1 MKKRDKSTQVKVKKP
16 KVPLRVR
23 LDHVNIFKH
32 WYLGGV
38 SVKHSI
44 FRVKGALQTLLIL
57 LIILGIAYAMAAF
70 YTQSGEFV
78 ISLDKKMASD
88 GFVISE
94 TPDFSEKLI
103 TLHGDVVEAAYNI
116 DISDISAD
124 VMDIDGSHNG
134 INYLAYTFYLKN
146 ETGETRDYQYQLNL
160 KKSTKGSEK
169 AAWIMVY
176 KNNEMNL
183 YAMKNSDGTP
193 EKIYSYSEYPFL
205 EYTADAGEYIKEA
218 GDGRYELT
226 ARPFI
231 SKTAVCTGYREGI
244 KDEEVD
250 KYTVVIWIEGD
261 DPDCTDDIIG
271 GTIEF
276 GMTFN
281 Y

>member
-1 MKKRDKSTQVKVKKP
+1 MSKEEKQIQRLKDFPSDYTYTEAKALAKR
-16 KVPLRVR
+16 LM
-23 LDHVNIFKH
+23 LCLINIFR
-32 WYLGGV
+32 YFGISITV
-38 SVKHSI
+38 S
-44 FRVKGALQTLLIL
+44 GNAATQ
-57 LIILGIAYAMAAF
+57 AYDKTKTIEKCIKKYYQGD
-70 YTQSGEFV
+70 YTEE
-78 ISLDKKMASD
+78 D
-88 GFVISE
+88 
-94 TPDFSEKLI
+94 
-103 TLHGDVVEAAYNI
+103 
-116 DISDISAD
+116 
-124 VMDIDGSHNG
+124 
-134 INYLAYTFYLKN
+134 LAYTFYLKN

-205 EYTADAGEYIKEA
+205 EYTADEGEYIKEA
-218 GDGRYELT
+218 EDGRYELT